1 MTYISNETVMKE
13 DQFNNILRNKL
24 QDFEVPPAPN
34 SWNAIV
40 EKLPDAMP
48 ARTITPWYYAAAAV
62 ATLLIASSALTL
74 LMNNKSVIPTSP
86 VLTETIEIQSKEK
99 KQSPTP
105 TASKPLAQKEWV
117 AVAKQQ
123 KAKAVQTANIE
134 PAANSA
140 TPVAAA
146 MPQQIASN
154 STTNNQPAAA
164 ARSTQSTRRYSNS
177 RQQNSAIKKVAATS
191 ATQKARKWSFGM
203 SGGNIGTGTSGSMNN
218 YALRNTYKVDDRLM
232 LMNNVA
238 SPMQSSTPKTDIKHH
253 RPISFGLGIGRA
265 LNDRFSL
272 QSGLVYSFM
281 SSDWQTNG
289 TYHAETNQKLHFIG
303 IPLSISYKIAEW
315 NKFVAYASAGGMGE
329 INIAGKMK
337 NTLFSETKEIN
348 TIRENTRMKELLWS
362 LNARVGVSYPVIR
375 FVNVFAEAG
384 VDYYFDNGS
393 IIETAH
399 SEKPFS
405 ASFQVGFRFGI

>member
-1 MTYISNETVMKE
+1 MKE

-24 QDFEVPPAPN
+24 QDFEVPPAPS
-34 SWNAIV
+34 SWTSIV
-40 EKLPDAMP
+40 DKLPEAIP
-48 ARTITPWYYAAAAV
+48 ERTITPWYYAAAAV

-74 LMNNKSVIPTSP
+74 YINTESVTPTT
-86 VLTETIEIQSKEK
+86 LNLAEQIELQNRDAE
-99 KQSPTP
+99 QLPTP
-105 TASKPLAQKEWV
+105 DKSQPIVQKEWI
-117 AVAKQQ
+117 AAAKQPR
-123 KAKAVQTANIE
+123 AKAVQTVNIQSKE
-134 PAANSA
+134 NRA
-140 TPVAAA
+140 TPVTVATPQKMANSSATNKQAAA
-146 MPQQIASN
+146 
-154 STTNNQPAAA
+154 T
-164 ARSTQSTRRYSNS
+164 ARSAKSTRTQSSS
-177 RQQNSAIKKVAATS
+177 RQSNNAIKKTAPTP
-191 ATQKARKWSFGM
+191 ATQKDRKWNFGM
-203 SGGNIGTGTSGSMNN
+203 SGGNIGAGTSGSMNT
-218 YALRNTYKVDDRLM
+218 YALRNTYNVDDRLM

-238 SPMQSSTPKTDIKHH
+238 SPMQSRKPKTDIKHH

-289 TYHAETNQKLHFIG
+289 TYHAKTNQKLHFIG
-303 IPLSISYKIAEW
+303 IPLSISYRIAEW

-337 NTLFSETKEIN
+337 NTLFSDTKEIN
-348 TIRENTRMKELLWS
+348 TRRENTRMEELLWS

-384 VDYYFDNGS
+384 VDYYFENGS
-393 IIETAH
+393 VIETAH
-399 SEKPFS
+399 SAKPFS

>member
-24 QDFEVPPAPN
+24 QDFEVPPVPD

-40 EKLPDAMP
+40 EKLPNAIP
-48 ARTITPWYYAAAAV
+48 VRTITPWYYAAAAV

-74 LMNNKSVIPTSP
+74 FINNEYITPTAQN
-86 VLTETIEIQSKEK
+86 LTKQIEFQNNQV
-99 KQSPTP
+99 KQLPTP
-105 TASKPLAQKEWV
+105 TESKTLVQKEWV
-117 AVAKQQ
+117 AAAKQPKT
-123 KAKAVQTANIE
+123 KAAQTVNIQ
-134 PAANSA
+134 PAANKA
-140 TPVAAA
+140 TPASAA
-146 MPQQIASN
+146 MPQKLAS
-154 STTNNQPAAA
+154 SPTAERQPAAA
-164 ARSTQSTRRYSNS
+164 ACAVQSKRTHSS
-177 RQQNSAIKKVAATS
+177 REQKNAIKMLAATP
-191 ATQKARKWSFGM
+191 ATQTSHKWSFGM
-203 SGGNIGTGTSGSMNN
+203 SGGNIGTGTSGSMNT
-218 YALRNTYKVDDRLM
+218 YALRNTYHVDDRLM

-238 SPMQSSTPKTDIKHH
+238 LPMQNNTPKTDIKHH

-265 LNDRFSL
+265 LNNRFSL
-272 QSGLVYSFM
+272 QSGLIYSFM

-289 TYHAETNQKLHFIG
+289 TYHAETSQKLHFIG
-303 IPLSISYKIAEW
+303 IPLSVSYKIAEW

-337 NTLFSETKEIN
+337 NTLFSKTKEISR
-348 TIRENTRMKELLWS
+348 IKENTRMKELLWS
-362 LNARVGVSYPVIR
+362 LNTRVGASYPVIR
-375 FVNVFAEAG
+375 FINVFAEVG
-384 VDYYFDNGS
+384 IDYYFENGS